1 MPETVLIKYILIW
14 TVVTFLK
21 PRCMT
26 IGSIT
31 RKAKN
36 KRQKTVWNALTSYWP
51 SKRPSPAKT
60 DSATHE
66 TSIQNTDC
74 KALSLPE
81 ICLKK
86 GVFVFFVFG
95 VKLISEALSCVAR
108 FGNHRK
114 AHKAGVKMEIML
126 PAKWWCN
133 QKQKS
138 KFWLNLFC
146 RHLLHK

>member
-1 MPETVLIKYILIW
+1 MPERVLIKYILIW
-14 TVVTFLK
+14 TVVTFFK

-36 KRQKTVWNALTSYWP
+36 RRQKTVWNAFTSYWP

-74 KALSLPE
+74 KALSLLE

-86 GVFVFFVFG
+86 DVFVLFVFD
-95 VKLISEALSCVAR
+95 VKLISEALSCAAKYGEPQQSTEDGSIIQNYVVC
-108 FGNHRK
+108 K
-114 AHKAGVKMEIML
+114 AMMQLKTTIYIMVEPVL
-126 PAKWWCN
+126 RSLA
-133 QKQKS
+133 S
-138 KFWLNLFC
+138 
-146 RHLLHK
+146 